1 MLAYFTSQTKT
12 VLARHVT
19 KALIKVQVTNLL
31 FHIRREI
38 ERTAGGNI
46 NEQIIIITTVR
57 VLGLHERV
65 EPCLY
70 PGRDSNRLLM
80 EHRSLIRHAGLDRLF
95 HFVSFRRQLD
105 DDDDD
110 HSIAFCLSYSRVRLF

>member
-1 MLAYFTSQTKT
+1 
-12 VLARHVT
+12 
-19 KALIKVQVTNLL
+19 VQVTNLL

-46 NEQIIIITTVR
+46 NEQIIITTVR

-95 HFVSFRRQLD
+95 NFVSFRRQLD

-110 HSIAFCLSYSRVRLF
+110 DNNSIAFCLSYSRVRLF